1 MLSAVSVVL
10 DGWPIM
16 STSELRTTFVIAA
29 IAGACLA
36 LITSPA
42 DPAMTAMPIHPVW
55 AIALILA
62 ARHGARGLLAIPA
75 LLVGLVGAQLLSGG
89 DAALALAR
97 TQRAGDLAVW
107 CVAVVVSVVGA
118 AHERRKAILAERLAA
133 AEQRAETAEAA
144 VAQLGDAALALRD
157 RVDRSESSLVFLADV
172 AARMDDPDPTGA
184 GQAALELAMARTG
197 AGAAFVQL
205 LDGAG
210 RLRTLTARGR
220 WSAET
225 FWPPALFRDR
235 TAAIALQRG
244 TAVAAHEVPEVRG
257 DDSDLV
263 APLIAPNGK
272 KLGVIALRRVPY
284 QRLAG
289 ATREDLLAVARW
301 AAGALARHPATGNT
315 STGPEPA
322 TAAPPRRDSS
332 RYVAT

>member
-1 MLSAVSVVL
+1 MLSRASVVL

-16 STSELRTTFVIAA
+16 STSDLRKTFVLAA

-36 LITSPA
+36 LITSPT
-42 DPAMTAMPIHPVW
+42 DPSMTTMPIHPMW
-55 AIALILA
+55 AIALVLA

-75 LLVGLVGAQLLSGG
+75 LVVGLVGAQLLSGG
-89 DAALALAR
+89 DVAAAIAR
-97 TQRAGDLAVW
+97 TQQPGDLAVW
-107 CVAVVVSVVGA
+107 CVAVVVALVGA
-118 AHERRKAILAERLAA
+118 SHERRKAVLSERLAA
-133 AEQRAETAEAA
+133 AEERAVAAEAA

-172 AARMDDPDPTGA
+172 AARMDDPDPNGA

-210 RLRTLTARGR
+210 RLRTLSARGR

-235 TAAIALQRG
+235 TAALALKKG
-244 TAVAAHEVPEVRG
+244 VAVAAHEVPEVRSE
-257 DDSDLV
+257 DSDLV

-272 KLGVIALRRVPY
+272 KIGVIALRRVPY

-289 ATREDLLAVARW
+289 ATREDLIAVARW
-301 AAGALARHPATGNT
+301 AAGALARHPAAINT

>member
-1 MLSAVSVVL
+1 MLSPASVVL
-10 DGWPIM
+10 DGWLTM
-16 STSELRTTFVIAA
+16 STSETPRTFVIAA
-29 IAGACLA
+29 IAGACVA

-55 AIALILA
+55 AIALVLA
-62 ARHGARGLLAIPA
+62 ARHGARGLVAIPA
-75 LLVGLVGAQLLSGG
+75 LLVGLVGAQWLAGG
-89 DAALALAR
+89 AAAEAFAR
-97 TQRAGDLAVW
+97 TQRGGDLAVW
-107 CVAVVVSVVGA
+107 CVAVLVSLIGA
-118 AHERRKAILAERLAA
+118 GHERRKALLAERLAA
-133 AEQRAETAEAA
+133 AEQRAATAEAA

-235 TAAIALQRG
+235 TATAALERG
-244 TAVAAHEVPEVRG
+244 VAVAAHEVTDVRG

-263 APLIAPNGK
+263 APLIAPTGK

-284 QRLAG
+284 QKLAG
-289 ATREDLLAVARW
+289 ATREDLAAVARW
-301 AAGALARHPATGNT
+301 AAGALARHPSAINT
-315 STGPEPA
+315 STGPEPT